1 MRFMTQVVRDFVSSI
16 EGTKELYLVVPGYL
30 STTFWVVALA
40 SINAIQFGK
49 SRYSIRTTIH
59 NSMGPRLL
67 ADQALALE
75 WCYLG
80 RRKYTIFGLELDRRS
95 SRISCT
101 WSSSEWLESL
111 VL

>member
-1 MRFMTQVVRDFVSSI
+1 MLIAEQQGVLLLRFMTQVARDFVSSI
-16 EGTKELYLVVPGYL
+16 EGTKELSGGADILHL

-40 SINAIQFGK
+40 YTTHNLEK
-49 SRYSIRTTIH
+49 PRYSVRTAIH

-80 RRKYTIFGLELDRRS
+80 RRKYTIFGLEP
-95 SRISCT
+95 
-101 WSSSEWLESL
+101 SL